1 MSEKSRQSEKKSN
14 GYVVRRYRYTNDY
27 QVVPSLN
34 PKGGRENRM
43 FYIGSWIH
51 PTNDEAELKRLI
63 FGMRLLTAV
72 AVAAVLTALAVL
84 PGPLTHKWFL
94 PILAISVFP
103 LAYQI
108 MGAVML
114 PAKTTPME
122 RRQYDKGILRTG
134 QCAVFTFVL
143 ICMSALACLIY
154 WIVAAAG
161 TVAGEAPYS
170 LMDGVFAAMLV
181 LGGVAELR
189 VHRLSKEIKTEL
201 LDNDAYRP

>member
-1 MSEKSRQSEKKSN
+1 MSEKPLQSEKKSN

-27 QVVPSLN
+27 QVIPSLN

-51 PTNDEAELKRLI
+51 PTNDEVEFKRLI

-72 AVAAVLTALAVL
+72 AVAAVLAALAVL

-94 PILAISVFP
+94 PILVISSFP

-134 QCAVFTFVL
+134 HSAMFAFVV

-154 WIVAAAG
+154 WIIAVAA
-161 TVAGEAPYS
+161 TIKGEAPYS

-189 VHRLSKEIKTEL
+189 VYRLSKQIKTEL